1 MSTSNFFFELVM
13 GLGQLKTKSDRA
25 LRSRARPNQ
34 CALFFGDIILLFL
47 MIAERSEQVLFL
59 KKQERGSKLGEFE
72 SRCEPPVASGGPSCQ
87 VRH

>member
-1 MSTSNFFFELVM
+1 MSTSNFFFELVV

-34 CALFFGDIILLFL
+34 CALFLVILSYFF

-72 SRCEPPVASGGPSCQ
+72 SRCEPPVASGSPSCQ